1 MISQIGAVGGTL
13 YGGLAAGLMYIVQ
26 CHNRL
31 ILHHQLPLIL
41 AKKKLQLMS
50 DILLLRYQSSN
61 EKAEVEKGDA
71 KDKVSKKRMQ
81 LDKYVLVKW
90 QVT

>member
-1 MISQIGAVGGTL
+1 
-13 YGGLAAGLMYIVQ
+13 MYIVQ

-41 AKKKLQLMS
+41 TNLAKKILQLMS

-81 LDKYVLVKW
+81 LDKYILVKW

>member
-1 MISQIGAVGGTL
+1 
-13 YGGLAAGLMYIVQ
+13 
-26 CHNRL
+26 
-31 ILHHQLPLIL
+31 
-41 AKKKLQLMS
+41 MS

-81 LDKYVLVKW
+81 LDKYILVKW